1 MALRIAFD
9 LDGVL
14 ANMDSE
20 LARCTEELFGVGANG
35 LPDLGMS
42 QERQLWRHVET
53 VENFWERLP
62 ELEEGAVRRLAGI
75 ADERRWEVIFI
86 TTRPSTAGATVQ
98 VQSQRW
104 LQAKGFPL
112 PSVYV
117 VYGSRGKVASA
128 LNLDVVVDDR
138 LDNCLDV
145 IADSTARPIL
155 FVDRSRQGSPS
166 VGAKRLGI
174 AIVQTMEECLQSL
187 TQLETPEPDNDGI
200 VARVMRTLGLSD
212 SPK

>member
-14 ANMDSE
+14 ADMDSE
-20 LARCTEELFGVGANG
+20 LARCTEELFGGSASG
-35 LPDLGMS
+35 LPDLGVS

-155 FVDRSRQGSPS
+155 FVDASRQGRLSA
-166 VGAKRLGI
+166 GAKRLGI
-174 AIVQTMEECLQSL
+174 AIVQTMEECLGSL
-187 TQLETPEPDNDGI
+187 TQLETPEPDNAGL